1 MNDLNFY
8 LNNQLINP
16 PKNYKEL
23 GIECDFVD
31 GEFQRS
37 KITIND
43 WEFVRENIDTI
54 NLWISQGR
62 IFEGIPFKIEEVDAQ
77 NFIEN
82 IFDGYIDLTDNTEFK
97 EDMIVAKSK
106 EQYSIDWLNDRADSF
121 SFDYLYSIQSIT
133 DADFVD
139 IPYVLSSIPDYE
151 KAAITLV
158 SITFIATN
166 IGSLIPTIV
175 SGVVAVAVDPFQYGQ
190 IVIIVAQILQF
201 ILQVTAMLVLLK
213 QLFDLLVQQVK
224 YHKGMKVLTLMN
236 KGCEHLGISFN
247 STILNL
253 DYPNLVILPR
263 KFYIENNPTSIVFD
277 ILGAFSPGQI
287 SQLGYPQG
295 TFGELIRK
303 LITMFNGKIIFEGT
317 TLRLERKDFNLN
329 TPTFTIPDIY
339 NPNYTLNTDDCVS
352 NYFIEFLIDN
362 LESNTITNYLGTS
375 FQAQIR
381 PTNVINP
388 NFVNLRG
395 LKQVQVEFALAK
407 RKNELTKIEKA
418 FDNIL
423 EVIEFIIM
431 PFQNSL
437 AGFTYTVNAV
447 IDFTN
452 DLIDAFDIIIGIDNP
467 NLPSI
472 PNYVYQ
478 PIGSFVS
485 NRVGCLILEKD
496 LFSVDK
502 IFLVE
507 SRNGINVI
515 TQNNSTEITA
525 KTLFDNYHIIETFI
539 PSPNNPNYNQF
550 KKKDIEVM
558 PFTLENFRQIKNN
571 ASGYDSDGSL
581 CLFESIRYNIWDKTA
596 SAKIKIAYIYTQ
608 NLTFNYFEP
617 DGK

>member
-54 NLWISQGR
+54 NTWISQGR
-62 IFEGIPFKIEEVDAQ
+62 IFEGIAFKIEEVDSQ

-82 IFDGYIDLTDNTEFK
+82 IFDGYIDLTDTAEFK

-121 SFDYLYSIQSIT
+121 SFQYLYSIGRIT
-133 DADFVD
+133 NDDFIN

-158 SITFIATN
+158 SITFIVTN

-175 SGVVAVAVDPFQYGQ
+175 SGVVAVAIDPFQYGQ

-201 ILQVTAMLVLLK
+201 IIQVSAMLLLLK
-213 QLFDLLVQQVK
+213 QLFDLLVQQIK
-224 YHKGMKVLTLMN
+224 YHKAMTVLQLIN
-236 KGCEHLGISFN
+236 KGCEYLGLTFN
-247 STILNL
+247 STILNI
-253 DYPNLVILPR
+253 DYPNLVIIPR
-263 KFYIENNPTSIVFD
+263 KFYIENNPTSILYD
-277 ILGAFSPGQI
+277 MLGAFSPGQI
-287 SQLGYPQG
+287 SQIGYPQG
-295 TFGELIRK
+295 TFGQLLRK
-303 LITMFNGKIIFEGT
+303 LITMFNAKIIFEGT
-317 TLRLERKDFNLN
+317 TLRLERKDYNVS
-329 TPTFTIPDIY
+329 TPIFTIPDVY

-352 NYFIEFLIDN
+352 NYFLEFLVDN
-362 LESNTITNYLGTS
+362 LEDNTITDYLGTS
-375 FQAQIR
+375 FQAQLK
-381 PTNVINP
+381 PTNVINQ
-388 NFVNLRG
+388 NFVNLKG
-395 LKQVQVEFALAK
+395 LTQVQVEFALAK
-407 RKNELTKIEKA
+407 RKNELNKIEKA

-423 EVIEFIIM
+423 EIIEFIIM
-431 PFQNSL
+431 PFQAAL
-437 AGFTYTVNAV
+437 VGFTYTVNSV

-452 DLIDAFDIIIGIDNP
+452 DLIDAFGIIIGIDNP
-467 NLPSI
+467 DLPNI
-472 PNYVYQ
+472 PQYVYQ

-496 LFSVDK
+496 MFSVDK
-502 IFLVE
+502 ICLIQ
-507 SRNGINVI
+507 RQNGLNTIAE
-515 TQNNSTEITA
+515 NNSTEITA
-525 KTLFDNYHIIETFI
+525 KKLFDNYHIIETFI

-550 KKKDIEVM
+550 KRKDIEVM
-558 PFTLENFRQIKNN
+558 PFTLQDFRNVKNN
-571 ASGYDSDGSL
+571 ATGYDSDGSL
-581 CLFESIRYNIWDKTA
+581 CLFESIKYNIWDKTA

>member
-43 WEFVRENIDTI
+43 WEFVRENIDKL

-62 IFEGIPFKIEEVDAQ
+62 VFEGIPFKIEEVDSEG
-77 NFIEN
+77 FIEN

-106 EQYSIDWLNDRADSF
+106 ETYSIDWLNDRADSF
-121 SFDYLYSIQSIT
+121 SFDYLYSIGRIS
-133 DADFVD
+133 DADFVN

-158 SITFIATN
+158 SITFIASN
-166 IGSLIPTIV
+166 IGNLIPSIV
-175 SGVVAVAVDPFQYGQ
+175 SGVGAIAADPFQYGQ

-201 ILQVTAMLVLLK
+201 IIQVTAMLLLLK
-213 QLFDLLVQQVK
+213 QLFDLLVQQIK
-224 YHKGMKVLTLMN
+224 YHKGMRALTLIN
-236 KGCEHLGISFN
+236 KACEHLGLNFN

-253 DYPNLVILPR
+253 EYPNLVIIPR
-263 KFYIENNPTSIVFD
+263 KFYVENNPTNILFD
-277 ILGAFSPGQI
+277 ILGAYQPGQI
-287 SQLGYPQG
+287 SQIGYPQG

-303 LITMFNGKIIFEGT
+303 LITMFNAKIIFEGN

-329 TPTFTIPDIY
+329 TPTFTIPDVY
-339 NPNYTLNTDDCVS
+339 NPNYTLNTEQCVS
-352 NYFIEFLIDN
+352 NYFVEFRVDN
-362 LESNTITNYLGTS
+362 LESNTMTNYLGTS

-381 PTNVINP
+381 PTNVINQ

-395 LKQVQVEFALAK
+395 LTQVQVDFALAK
-407 RKNELTKIEKA
+407 RKDSLTKIEKT

-423 EVIEFIIM
+423 EVIEFIIL
-431 PFQNSL
+431 PFQYQL
-437 AGFTYTVNAV
+437 IAFTYVVNEA

-452 DLIDAFDIIIGIDNP
+452 DLIDAIDTFIGIDLP
-467 NLPSI
+467 NLPNI
-472 PNYVYQ
+472 PQYIYQ
-478 PIGSFVS
+478 PIGSFIS
-485 NRVGCLILEKD
+485 NRIGCLILEKD

-502 IFLVE
+502 ICLIE
-507 SRNGINVI
+507 SQNGVNTIAS
-515 TQNNSTEITA
+515 NNATEITA
-525 KTLFDNYHIIETFI
+525 KKLFEKYHIIETFI
-539 PSPNNPNYNQF
+539 PSANNPNSNQF
-550 KKKDIEVM
+550 KRKDISVM
-558 PFTLENFRQIKNN
+558 PFTLENFRQVKNN
-571 ASGYDSDGSL
+571 ASGYDSDESF
-581 CLFESIRYNIWDKTA
+581 CLFESIKYNIWDKTA
-596 SAKIKIAYIYTQ
+596 SAKIKIPYIYTQ